1 MSKHKTTPAER
12 VIAAFGGSISEVAK
26 VVGRHP
32 SSVCRWRYE
41 YGAAGGTDGYVPANL
56 QGTILRAARKRGLD
70 LTAEDL
76 IGD

>member
-1 MSKHKTTPAER
+1 MAKRQTPVDK
-12 VIAAFGGSISEVAK
+12 VIAAFGSITEVAK

-32 SSVCRWRYE
+32 SSVCRWRYDIGE
-41 YGAAGGTDGYVPANL
+41 AGGTGKLIPSNL
-56 QGTILRAARKRGLD
+56 QGTLLRAARKRGLD